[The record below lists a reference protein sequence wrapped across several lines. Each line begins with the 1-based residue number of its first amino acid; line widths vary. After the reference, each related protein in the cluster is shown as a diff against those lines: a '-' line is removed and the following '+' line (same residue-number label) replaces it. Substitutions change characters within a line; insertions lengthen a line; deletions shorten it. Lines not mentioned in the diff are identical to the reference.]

1 MSAEM
6 TISFIL
12 HTVDVYVIAIARQ
25 HFRRRAKCSLDKY
38 TAFRTHSE
46 HMSFGPTSQ
55 FLSVLSRQNSRPTP
69 RQ

>member
-12 HTVDVYVIAIARQ
+12 HTVDVYVTAIARQ
-25 HFRRRAKCSLDKY
+25 HFRRRAKCSLDKHP
-38 TAFRTHSE
+38 APRKHSK

-55 FLSVLSRQNSRPTP
+55 FLSVLSHQNSRPTL